1 MTVLL
6 GHTDDGTA
14 PVDGLDRGLVDRD
27 GSQRDGG
34 RGQDPAPDTDKV
46 AARAEVHQGITAVF
60 EGDLDLGQLLLYVRK
75 IAGGSEVDVDFGA
88 EAAADPAGVAGGV
101 AGIPGDDGEAAENE
115 IGDFLGRKAFGL
127 GGLSGRKRNRSF
139 SDLLDECHDG

>member
-34 RGQDPAPDTDKV
+34 RGQDHAPDTDKV
-46 AARAEVHQGITAVF
+46 AARAEVHQGVAAVF
-60 EGDLDLGQLLLYVRK
+60 EGDLDLGQLLPYVRK
-75 IAGGSEVDVDFGA
+75 IAGGSEIDVDLGA
-88 EAAADPAGVAGGV
+88 EATADSAGVAGGV
-101 AGIPGDDGEAAENE
+101 SGIPRDDGEAAENE
-115 IGDFLGRKAFGL
+115 VGDLLSRKAFGL
-127 GGLSGRKRNRSF
+127 GGLPDRKRDRPSADF
-139 SDLLDECHDG
+139 FDECHDG